1 MYLFHSIFFY
11 HTHFS
16 CTILLALG
24 ESEPHFTQLTCSD
37 TMLVWVSNCSSVEHD
52 AGVTHAFLFSPS
64 TTFFPV
70 FLSIHPSL
78 ALSLSLS
85 LWALVL
91 FSSLIFPSL
100 SPLIFPI
107 ILLLFPIFPKTGF
120 AASSASRI
128 LFRCQIKI
136 PGKSA
141 ILSQQWNKSR
151 TLRVIWRRMTQIPP
165 LALEQTWGLK
175 LKGRY
180 VAGVRG
186 LFGFVHT
193 LVGCSQAFHSYYS
206 VMILI
211 CVFV

>member
-1 MYLFHSIFFY
+1 MYNSACLRGIWTPFYPTNMLWHHAGLSVKLQLCGTWCWCHTCLPFFSLN
-11 HTHFS
+11 HFFPCIS
-16 CTILLALG
+16 FY
-24 ESEPHFTQLTCSD
+24 PP
-37 TMLVWVSNCSSVEHD
+37 VSSSV
-52 AGVTHAFLFSPS
+52 
-64 TTFFPV
+64 
-70 FLSIHPSL
+70 
-78 ALSLSLS
+78 SLS